1 MAKKKP
7 AKGSVADLK
16 LIAKEL
22 RNASKMHLGQSK
34 RVAKHAASMNKGGA
48 IKGPSHA
55 QGGVPIEVEG
65 GEYVIK
71 KSSVNPQTEATLEY
85 INKFGKLPVQDARK
99 RGKK

>member
-7 AKGSVADLK
+7 AKGSVA
-16 LIAKEL
+16 
-22 RNASKMHLGQSK
+22 
-34 RVAKHAASMNKGGA
+34 NKGGA